1 MTDPSLGAA
10 CVCVLESH
18 NIFNNKTAELQFR
31 ENLLEYLYNVAR
43 GDFELLPLVLKKKGG
58 KLSNSLIGFYTSLRG
73 EMQVCSLPSY
83 EAWCV
88 L

>member
-18 NIFNNKTAELQFR
+18 NIFNNKPAELQFR

-43 GDFELLPLVLKKKGG
+43 GDF
-58 KLSNSLIGFYTSLRG
+58 
-73 EMQVCSLPSY
+73 
-83 EAWCV
+83 
-88 L
+88 